1 MRLTFPSSPNI
12 LFSKFPLK
20 LIEKVLFY
28 SIKQEGLTMLST
40 RKRILTRIRR
50 RGPGGL
56 WCADDFLSTFQ
67 RHEIDESLVRLKDE
81 GIIRRVI
88 PGIYE
93 YPRFSELLQC
103 RVATDIG
110 ELARTLARKF
120 RWQICP
126 DGETALNHLGLS
138 TQIPGRTLY
147 FSDGPNRK
155 YEVEGQTL
163 EFRHSTKRWL
173 TFRKA
178 ESLIVVQGLMAL
190 GQSQLTTG
198 HLHLLCNRFTIE
210 TWERILA
217 DISAAPIWI
226 VETVRGICRKGRD
239 DGKAC

>member
-1 MRLTFPSSPNI
+1 
-12 LFSKFPLK
+12 
-20 LIEKVLFY
+20 
-28 SIKQEGLTMLST
+28 MLST
-40 RKRILTRIRR
+40 KKRILTRIRR

-56 WCADDFLSTFQ
+56 WCADDFLTTFQ
-67 RHEIDESLVRLKDE
+67 RHEIDESLVRLKNE

-103 RVATDIG
+103 PVSTDID

-147 FSDGPNRK
+147 FSDGPNRT
-155 YEVEGQTL
+155 YEVAGQTL
-163 EFRHSTKRWL
+163 EFRHTTKRWL
-173 TFRKA
+173 IFKKT

-190 GQSQLTTG
+190 GQSQMTTE
-198 HLHLLCNRFTIE
+198 HVHLLYKRFTIE
-210 TWERILA
+210 TWELILK

-239 DGKAC
+239 NEKAC